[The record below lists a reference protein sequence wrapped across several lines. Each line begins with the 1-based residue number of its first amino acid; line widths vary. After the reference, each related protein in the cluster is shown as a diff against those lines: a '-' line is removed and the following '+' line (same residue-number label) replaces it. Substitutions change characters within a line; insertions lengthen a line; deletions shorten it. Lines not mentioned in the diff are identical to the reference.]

1 MNPIIQAYVEFVA
14 ARARKFGYE
23 AFEAGAVRRA
33 PLEFGEYA
41 GAWVEGW
48 NTAAL
53 DSFGALADTRGV
65 IA

>member
-1 MNPIIQAYVEFVA
+1 MSPIIQAYVDFVA

-23 AFEAGAVRRA
+23 AFMAGAARQA

-41 GAWVEGW
+41 GAWVQGW
-48 NTAAL
+48 NAAAL
-53 DSFGALADTRGV
+53 DSFGALADTRAV

>member
-1 MNPIIQAYVEFVA
+1 MNTIIQAYVDFVA

-23 AFEAGAVRRA
+23 AFEAGAVRQA
-33 PLEFGEYA
+33 PMEFGEYS

-48 NTAAL
+48 NAAAL
-53 DSFGALADTRGV
+53 DSFGALVDTRGV